1 VDEGDQGGGDLVRGV
16 HEDAELRRHD
26 PVITVDVEEGE
37 GLLLE
42 VISSSLSALAPIA
55 TGGWR
60 ATEISGVV
68 DQLGVHENLRRR
80 MGRHM
85 AGEWVRKTLGNERLR
100 W

>member
-55 TGGWR
+55 TGG
-60 ATEISGVV
+60 
-68 DQLGVHENLRRR
+68 
-80 MGRHM
+80 
-85 AGEWVRKTLGNERLR
+85 
-100 W
+100 